1 MTAAPILE
9 TDDPM
14 SGDKLG
20 VVVLGMGRSGTSSVT
35 RMFATAGFFAGR
47 DEDLMVATEH
57 NPTGHWENL
66 NVWRVNENILSRLSG
81 TWFDPPPED
90 QQLAAR
96 AWTTPELL
104 AVFEH
109 LVAQANDAPVVLKD
123 PRIGVMLPVWAD
135 IVEDYLHPVLVIR
148 DPIEIALSVN
158 RRDGS
163 PISFT
168 LAAWQLHMTT
178 VLRHLQR
185 RVITVAPYRE
195 LLGSVQPAEL
205 VIESTL
211 SHLKDDLADHIRSTS
226 SPIVP
231 DPELHHNR
239 ASPGDHEELLS
250 VRQLQLWR
258 QLASLDPGDQ
268 QIDVPDRLLECA
280 PAVRSTVRAESE
292 RDALW
297 RRVQQAEH
305 DAATERERSEV
316 LALELSL
323 ERERAGS
330 LSSDSAAQ
338 RERAERADATALALQ
353 TSASWRITAPLRA
366 GKRTLRRLVG
376 PVL

>member
-1 MTAAPILE
+1 
-9 TDDPM
+9 M
-14 SGDKLG
+14 SDDKLG
-20 VVVLGMGRSGTSSVT
+20 VVVLGMGRSGTSAVT

-47 DEDLMVATEH
+47 DEDLMGATEH

-109 LVAQANDAPVVLKD
+109 LVAQANGTPVVLKD
-123 PRIGVMLPVWAD
+123 PRIGVMLPMWGD

-148 DPIEIALSVN
+148 DPIEIALSLN

-185 RVITVAPYRE
+185 RVITVAPYGE

-211 SHLKDDLADHIRSTS
+211 RHLRDDLADQIRSTS

-231 DPELHHNR
+231 DPELRHNH
-239 ASPGDHEELLS
+239 ASPDDHEQLLS
-250 VRQLQLWR
+250 LRQLELWSE
-258 QLASLDPGDQ
+258 LASLDPGDQ
-268 QIDVPDRLLECA
+268 QIDVPERLLECA
-280 PAVRSTVRAESE
+280 PAVLNAVRAETE
-292 RDALW
+292 RHASW
-297 RRVQQAEH
+297 RRVQQAEQY
-305 DAATERERSEV
+305 AARERERSEA
-316 LALELSL
+316 LALELSR
-323 ERERAGS
+323 ERERVRS
-330 LSSDSAAQ
+330 LSTDLAA
-338 RERAERADATALALQ
+338 RGERAETAEAAQLRAEGWLEAIQ

-366 GKRTLRRLVG
+366 CKRTLRRLVG

>member
-1 MTAAPILE
+1 MS
-9 TDDPM
+9 DDN
-14 SGDKLG
+14 LG
-20 VVVLGMGRSGTSSVT
+20 VVVLGMGRSGTSAVT
-35 RMFATAGFFAGR
+35 RMFATAGFFVGR
-47 DEDLMVATEH
+47 DEDLMGATEH

-66 NVWRVNENILSRLSG
+66 DVWRVNENILSRLRG

-104 AVFEH
+104 AVFER

-148 DPIEIALSVN
+148 DPIEIALSLN

-185 RVITVAPYRE
+185 RVITVVPHGE
-195 LLGSVQPAEL
+195 LLGSIQPAEL

-211 SHLKDDLADHIRSTS
+211 RHLRDDLAGHIRSTS

-231 DPELHHNR
+231 DPELHHNH
-239 ASPGDHEELLS
+239 ASPGDHEQLLS
-250 VRQLQLWR
+250 LRQLELWSE
-258 QLASLDPGDQ
+258 LASLDPGDH
-268 QIDVPDRLLECA
+268 QIGVPERLLECA
-280 PAVRSTVRAESE
+280 PAVLNTVRAESE
-292 RDALW
+292 RHALL
-297 RRVQQAEH
+297 RRVQQAEQY
-305 DAATERERSEV
+305 AATERERSEA
-316 LALELSL
+316 LALELSREG
-323 ERERAGS
+323 ERVRS
-330 LSSDSAAQ
+330 LSTDLA
-338 RERAERADATALALQ
+338 ALQ
-353 TSASWRITAPLRA
+353 RSASWRITAPLRA
-366 GKRTLRRLVG
+366 CKRKLWRLLG